1 MNRVVGW
8 SFHHT
13 PVIRSRVRY
22 AVLMRRPNLKEDI
35 KPVTQFRANAAALL
49 DQVKRTKRALVL
61 TQRGRSA
68 AVLLEVGEY
77 ERLVEELELLRDIH
91 TAQSQLA
98 EDQGYAH
105 DEARTEV
112 LSALRR

>member
-1 MNRVVGW
+1 
-8 SFHHT
+8 
-13 PVIRSRVRY
+13 
-22 AVLMRRPNLKEDI
+22 MRRPNLKEDI

-77 ERLVEELELLRDIH
+77 ERLIDELELLRDIH
-91 TAQSQLA
+91 TAESQLA
-98 EDQGYAH
+98 EGQGNAH
-105 DEARTEV
+105 DEARTRV
-112 LSALRR
+112 LSALRRS